1 MYILVK
7 KRIRGGYGV
16 ETLSGILIVL
26 VILVVCATLGAWGFR
41 EIYRMVKSKNR

>member
-1 MYILVK
+1 MVFS
-7 KRIRGGYGV
+7 RVYGV

-26 VILVVCATLGAWGFR
+26 VILVVCASATLGAWGFR